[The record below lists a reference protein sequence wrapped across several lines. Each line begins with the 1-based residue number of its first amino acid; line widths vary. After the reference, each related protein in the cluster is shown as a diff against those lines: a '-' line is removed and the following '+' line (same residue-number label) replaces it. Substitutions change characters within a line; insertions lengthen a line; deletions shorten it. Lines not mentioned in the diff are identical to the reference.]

1 MDELEEI
8 REKCGAWDDE
18 EGECMEDYPI
28 ECPFAGPCQDDAEED
43 TEEADTEED
52 EECSEDSDG

>member
-18 EGECMEDYPI
+18 EGECMEDYPA
-28 ECPFAGPCQDDAEED
+28 ECPFAGPCQEGAEED
-43 TEEADTEED
+43 TED
-52 EECSEDSDG
+52 EKCSEDSDG